1 MIPISGFKD
10 FSIPRKIANR
20 FSRCYRANRL
30 GWVTV
35 LLVVGTSVLFSQQI
49 LIAGTPSLD
58 NFSSDK
64 DRQYRFAQ
72 ALFNEGR
79 FIRAAAEF
87 ERFVSFF
94 PEDPRVSA
102 AQHKTAEAYFKAE
115 QFQEAG
121 IVCKTAIEKN
131 PYAASTAKIYILLG
145 RSQAKL
151 NDFNQALVTLHNLLS
166 IYQEPAIRDEAR
178 YLGAWIFIETGQS
191 PKARHWLN
199 EISPQN
205 RERYDIEV
213 LTSEL
218 STTDII
224 SHKDPRLAGFFAVVP
239 GAGHLYAGR
248 YQDALVSFL
257 LNTLTIWASYEAFD
271 DDQPALGGLLGLVAL
286 NFYAGNIYS
295 AVNSAHKF
303 NRRATEEF
311 IDSLKHR
318 VPVRLTLGSVEKGGL
333 LKVSIDF

>member
-1 MIPISGFKD
+1 MIPISGFIE
-10 FSIPRKIANR
+10 FSNPIKVTDR
-20 FSRCYRANRL
+20 FPRCY
-30 GWVTV
+30 WVRCLRWMTV
-35 LLVVGTSVLFSQQI
+35 LMVVGTSILFSQQI
-49 LIAGTPSLD
+49 LIAGTLSMG

-72 ALFNEGR
+72 ALFKEER

-94 PEDPRVSA
+94 PEDPRVPEASYRA
-102 AQHKTAEAYFKAE
+102 AEAYFKAD
-115 QFQEAG
+115 QYQEAA
-121 IVCKTAIEKN
+121 IVCKTIIEKN
-131 PYAASTAKIYILLG
+131 PYAASTAKIYLLFG
-145 RSQAKL
+145 RCQVKL

-166 IYQEPAIRDEAR
+166 IYQEPAIQDEAR
-178 YLGAWIFIETGQS
+178 YLGAWIFIETAQW
-191 PKARHWLN
+191 PEARTWL
-199 EISPQN
+199 EAITPQN
-205 RERYDIEV
+205 RERYHIEA
-213 LTSEL
+213 LTTEL

-224 SHKDPRLAGFFAVVP
+224 SYKHSRLAGFFAVLP
-239 GAGHLYAGR
+239 GAGHLYTGR

-318 VPVRLTLGSVEKGGL
+318 AAVRLTLGLVDKGGL
-333 LKVSIDF
+333 LRVSIDF